1 MSAEE
6 SAAIA
11 AAAGDAGAGGGSGGG
26 GDGGDG
32 KHSSPLLLAE
42 SPPNANGKDHADADD
57 NGDPPEEGV
66 RMQRSVGLVSGTTLI
81 VGTIIGSGIFISPK
95 GMMEGCGSV
104 GLTLL
109 LWVGCGAL
117 STMGALV
124 YAELGTAVPRS
135 GGEHAYLLYTFT
147 GGKKHIPR
155 GGVGRVPSFLFDWI
169 GLLIIRPTMFAVMS
183 MALGTYAVK
192 PFYPTCDPP
201 PMAVKL
207 VTAVAMCLIGVL
219 NCVSVKV
226 ATSVQNVCTFTKVGA
241 LIIIAIGG
249 IVELIKGN
257 TENFE
262 DIFGDTSNSAA
273 KVAIAFYNGLWA
285 FDGWN
290 SLNFVT
296 EELKNPSR
304 NLPLAIM
311 IGIPLVT
318 LCYVLANIGYLAV
331 MTKPEILQSHAVAV
345 RWGEVVLGQYMTWLM
360 PAFVIVST
368 FGSANGC
375 LFTSGRLSYAAGRE
389 GHFPQFLGFISVDRR
404 TPVPAIMFT
413 VSLGICLIIPSDLG
427 LLIDIFIFASWLF
440 YGWTT
445 LALLIL
451 RYTQPDLHRPY
462 KVPIVVPILMLLAC
476 LYLLLAPIIQNP
488 GGSGS
493 FTLLLLALG
502 IVAYV
507 PFVHMNIRL
516 PGMEQLTRLL
526 QKIFCIVPTHQD

>member
-1 MSAEE
+1 MAAEKVV
-6 SAAIA
+6 A
-11 AAAGDAGAGGGSGGG
+11 
-26 GDGGDG
+26 DG
-32 KHSSPLLLAE
+32 KAMSPLLAAT
-42 SPPNANGKDHADADD
+42 PDTNGTDGGHVEIDTM
-57 NGDPPEEGV
+57 GDKPEEGV
-66 RMQRSVGLVSGTTLI
+66 RMQRNVGLVSGTTLI

-109 LWVGCGAL
+109 LWVGCGLL

-135 GGEHAYLLYTFT
+135 GGEHAYLLYVFT
-147 GGKKHIPR
+147 GGKDNLKR
-155 GGVGRVPSFLFDWI
+155 GGSGRVPSFLFDWV

-183 MALGTYAVK
+183 MALGTYAIK

-201 PMAVKL
+201 PIAVKL
-207 VTAVAMCLIGVL
+207 VTAVAMCLIGFL
-219 NCVSVKV
+219 NCLSVKV

-257 TENFE
+257 TENFQ
-262 DIFGDTSNSAA
+262 DVFADTSKSAA

-311 IGIPLVT
+311 IGIPLTT
-318 LCYVLANIGYLAV
+318 LCYVLANVGYLAV
-331 MTKPEILQSHAVAV
+331 MSKAEILDSHAVAV
-345 RWGEVVLGQYMTWLM
+345 RWGEVVLGQYMSWLM

-375 LFTSGRLSYAAGRE
+375 LFTSGRLSYVAGRE
-389 GHFPQFLGFISVDRR
+389 GHFPQFLGFISVKRL

-427 LLIDIFIFASWLF
+427 LLIDIFIFSSWLF

-451 RYTQPDLHRPY
+451 RYTQPNLHRPY
-462 KVPIVVPILMLLAC
+462 KVPIIVPILMLLAC

-493 FTLLLLALG
+493 FSLLILLLG

-507 PFVHMNIRL
+507 PFVHMNLRL
-516 PGMEQLTRLL
+516 PGMEFLTRLL
-526 QKIFCIVPTHQD
+526 QKILCIVPTHQD